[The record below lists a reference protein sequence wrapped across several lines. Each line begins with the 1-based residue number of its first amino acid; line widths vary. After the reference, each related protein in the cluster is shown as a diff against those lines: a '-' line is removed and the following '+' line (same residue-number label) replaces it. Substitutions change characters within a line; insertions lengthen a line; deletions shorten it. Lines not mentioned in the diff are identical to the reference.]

1 MPTPK
6 FRLTE
11 MIKVGDR
18 ESLAISINEAIL
30 GKAYCIIALHILAY
44 IKNYLLVFAYVW
56 SCNGARSYF

>member
-1 MPTPK
+1 MPMPK

-11 MIKVGDR
+11 MIKVGGR

-44 IKNYLLVFAYVW
+44 IKNYPLVFAYVG
-56 SCNGARSYF
+56 SYNGARSYF